1 MRRDDDASEL
11 DAFAVLP
18 KLFERVSPPTVFRE
32 NVHDDV
38 ERVDDA
44 PAAVRLVLHAHV
56 RRGNDVAHRL
66 FQLDAQRAQMRIG
79 RSRRNHEI
87 IRHRRFFPEKNHLD
101 VGRLLLFERGDAT
114 PDEPDARRGIF
125 RRRVFF
131 PPRGSFFL
139 RRARGLFRS
148 GGLFRGRFRR
158 RSRGSGFFRRALRL
172 RRRGRFRLRG
182 LGGNGL
188 FRRRPPHGL
197 CGLGLFRCFLHCC
210 HNGKDDFR
218 E

>member
-11 DAFAVLP
+11 DALAVLP
-18 KLFERVSPPTVFRE
+18 KLFEGVSPPTVFRE

-79 RSRRNHEI
+79 RSRRDHEI

-101 VGRLLLFERGDAT
+101 VRRFLLFERGDAT
-114 PDEPDARRGIF
+114 PDKPDARRGIF
-125 RRRVFF
+125 RRRIFF
-131 PPRGSFFL
+131 PPRGGFFL
-139 RRARGLFRS
+139 RRRCGLFQS
-148 GGLFRGRFRR
+148 GGFFRGRFRR
-158 RSRGSGFFRRALRL
+158 RSRRRGFFRRALRL
-172 RRRGRFRLRG
+172 RRRGRLRLRG
-182 LGGNGL
+182 LGGDGL
-188 FRRRPPHGL
+188 FRRRPTHGL
-197 CGLGLFRCFLHCC
+197 GGLGLFRCFLRCC

>member
-66 FQLDAQRAQMRIG
+66 FQLDAQRTQMRIG
-79 RSRRNHEI
+79 RSRRDHEI

-101 VGRLLLFERGDAT
+101 VRRFLLFERGDAA
-114 PDEPDARRGIF
+114 PDKPDARRGIF
-125 RRRVFF
+125 RRRIFF
-131 PPRGSFFL
+131 PPRGGFFL
-139 RRARGLFRS
+139 RRRCGLFRS
-148 GGLFRGRFRR
+148 G
-158 RSRGSGFFRRALRL
+158 GFFRRALRL